1 MQGDPMQLMNALAP
15 TFATVD
21 PNPIVSA
28 STLDEMLRRSPS
40 FIVSSFAA
48 AFASG
53 VAVLGLMLD
62 TMGMRIYSTVSYI
75 VVLRTREVGIRIAI
89 GAQKRDILRLIL
101 RSSMRPVFAGLLVG
115 AVAAAGVSQLLRGLL
130 FGVHSIDGVS
140 TVTVLFL
147 FFTLH
152 F

>member
-15 TFATVD
+15 TVATVD

-53 VAVLGLMLD
+53 VAVLGLMLA
-62 TMGMRIYSTVSYI
+62 TMGIYSTVSYI
-75 VVLRTREVGIRIAI
+75 VVLRTREVDIRIAI
-89 GAQKRDILRLIL
+89 GALKRDILRLIL

-115 AVAAAGVSQLLRGLL
+115 AVAAAGVSQLLRG
-130 FGVHSIDGVS
+130 
-140 TVTVLFL
+140 
-147 FFTLH
+147 
-152 F
+152 